1 MTFFFFLTFFQGIE
15 EISKMQEIIDM
26 SSTYEGDTRLLV
38 ASIRSADEIATLA
51 ANGCN
56 TFTISPAIAMDLV
69 SDPLTMQA
77 AEVFE
82 EHAAEMGAM
91 RDQ

>member
-1 MTFFFFLTFFQGIE
+1 
-15 EISKMQEIIDM
+15 MQEIIDRCDL
-26 SSTYEGDTRLLV
+26 YEGDTRLLV
-38 ASIRSADEIATLA
+38 ASIRSAEEIATLA
-51 ANGCN
+51 ANGCT
-56 TFTISPAIAMDLV
+56 TFTISPKIAMELV
-69 SDPLTMQA
+69 SDPLTIKA